1 MKIRPVLFTFFLSV
15 SCIYAKAVS
24 EEESNTANNEIDQN
38 KPEDE
43 QVLIGTNT
51 PLYIAKYDEETE
63 KIKYQA
69 YHYPEPQTKNSCKK
83 EQHQK
88 LSPKEHIESEKTYHE
103 HEDTVYPKILVAV
116 DYSLYKKYGGNVF
129 KIAQV
134 AAAYWNSVDLPY
146 RTIKNPKIR
155 LNIAGLIITENP
167 EAIPYVEKNYNHNL
181 GSFEGNKV
189 LDDMTSHFKDYGK
202 HLDGIPEHS
211 FDTVIL
217 MTNRLNIKYWTGV
230 ARPNQRFGKDTV
242 GFVTGNFEHSLSTV
256 NTGAHE
262 QGHLLN
268 AKHDW
273 ERGCPESHH
282 IMSYSR
288 ARKAAFAW
296 SQCSLRDIA
305 QFLKNKNKY
314 LRNRPNIGKPH
325 SRVLPGSFATRDQQ
339 CQSIGTLLSDNW
351 NLIPSNFA
359 HVPQD
364 KVEDCSVQ
372 YCARR
377 NAETNYEAEE
387 IKTVLPPLD
396 GTSCGCG
403 KICFHGECVEDQE

>member
-1 MKIRPVLFTFFLSV
+1 M
-15 SCIYAKAVS
+15 
-24 EEESNTANNEIDQN
+24 
-38 KPEDE
+38 
-43 QVLIGTNT
+43 
-51 PLYIAKYDEETE
+51 YIAKYDEETE

-262 QGHLLN
+262 QGHF
-268 AKHDW
+268 K
-273 ERGCPESHH
+273 PE
-282 IMSYSR
+282 
-288 ARKAAFAW
+288 
-296 SQCSLRDIA
+296 
-305 QFLKNKNKY
+305 NKY